1 MHFEKAERLRKLP
14 PYLFAEID
22 RKKKEAIRAGRDV
35 INLGIGDPDQ
45 PTPKFIIDELARAA
59 YDPRNHQYALCEGLP
74 ALREACAGWY
84 ARRFGVRL
92 DPETEIWP
100 LIGSKEG
107 IAHLPLA
114 LLDPGDAALIP
125 EPGYPP
131 YLSGT
136 IFAGGKPFLV
146 PLKKENYFL
155 PDLEELEKNLPPRA
169 KLLFL
174 NYPNNPTAAV
184 AGLDFYERVVAFA
197 RRNNIIVA
205 SDAAYTEIYYEEPPV
220 SFLQAEGARE
230 VGVEFHSLS
239 KTFNM
244 TGWRI
249 GFAVGNREVVA
260 ALGQLKSNLDSGIF
274 QAIQEAA
281 IAALNSAEERREDLL
296 RIYRRRRDVL
306 VEGLRGLGW
315 NVEVP
320 KATFYVWSPIPNGIP
335 SAEFAEMLLEKADI
349 VVTPGIG
356 FGPSGEGYI
365 RAALTIDEQ
374 RIREAVERIRRL
386 RIQI

>member
-1 MHFEKAERLRKLP
+1 MRFQKSERLQKLP
-14 PYLFAEID
+14 PYLFAEIE
-22 RKKKEAIRAGRDV
+22 RKKKAAIRAGRDI

-59 YDPRNHQYALCEGLP
+59 YDPKNHQYALDNGLP

-92 DPETEIWP
+92 NPETEVWP

-107 IAHLPLA
+107 IAHFPLA
-114 LLDPGDAALIP
+114 VLDAGDVALVP

-131 YLSGT
+131 YHSGT
-136 IFAGGKPFLV
+136 IFAGGEPYPV
-146 PLKKENYFL
+146 PLKRENNFL
-155 PDLEELEKNLPPRA
+155 PDLEELERNLPAKA

-184 AGLDFYERVVAFA
+184 AGLDFFERVVEFA
-197 RRNNIIVA
+197 KKHSIIVA

-249 GFAVGNREVVA
+249 GFAVGNREMVG

-274 QAIQEAA
+274 QAIQQAA
-281 IAALNSAEERREDLL
+281 IVALESREERKELISL
-296 RIYRRRRDVL
+296 YRRRRDTL
-306 VEGLRGLGW
+306 VGGLRALGW
-315 NVEVP
+315 EVEAP
-320 KATFYVWSPIPNGIP
+320 KATFYVWIPIPDRNS
-335 SAEFAEMLLEKADI
+335 SAEFAEFLLEKADV

-365 RAALTIDEQ
+365 RAALTVDER
-374 RIREAVERIRRL
+374 RINEAVERIERL
-386 RIQI
+386 KI